1 MKKLSFIVMACLMV
15 LGLTQCKKNE
25 PTNNNN
31 ADNGNRVSITLT
43 LDNGGQRVHPEEENG
58 LANVVYDNGDVVYVG
73 SNGKYMGCLTYNGS
87 VFAGSI
93 NDAATEDEP
102 LQFIFMGGQTID
114 GLVENSSTEC
124 VFNIG
129 NQSNGLAVISCAA
142 SNEDF
147 SLTKLD
153 YTAYLRN
160 KCALV
165 KFALGEVSTD
175 AVITLTGLK
184 TEATI
189 GFDGTVTNGTATGD
203 IATYGTGSTRYAVVL
218 SDQAEVTEGTISAE
232 GYEGTF
238 SIPTAAYTNAFLT
251 DATMTLTEAASTIID
266 LATVD
271 SDITVGD
278 GAILTGTLDANV
290 QISIAPGATVT
301 LDGVSINGENYE
313 NYSWAGITCLG
324 NATIILKDGS
334 ENTVRGF
341 NEYYPGI
348 YVPKNYTLTIQ
359 GGAAGTGKLT
369 ASSNGC
375 GAGIGGGFYIP
386 CGNIEIQ
393 GGDITATG
401 GSDAAGIGSGLGV
414 ICGTITISGGT
425 VTATGGESAAGIGG
439 GYDSSCGAITIS
451 GGTVKATG
459 GSEAA
464 GIGSGVEAD
473 CGDITITTGVTSVTA
488 TKGEDATNSIGAVIF
503 GTCGTVTIGCTLDG
517 NGNPVG
523 GTVYPDG
530 ISESPY
536 TYVP

>member
-1 MKKLSFIVMACLMV
+1 MKRTLYFVMALALV
-15 LGLTQCKKNE
+15 LGLSQCKKE
-25 PTNNNN
+25 QPATPQ
-31 ADNGNRVSITLT
+31 NGQVRITLNVG
-43 LDNGGQRVHPEEENG
+43 NGGNNGSRVNVDPTTSPMVTFEKGDQILVGYNG
-58 LANVVYDNGDVVYVG
+58 VYVG
-73 SNGKYMGCLTYNGS
+73 TLTHNGNQ
-87 VFAGSI
+87 FEGSI
-93 NDAATEDEP
+93 NATQSAEDQP
-102 LQFIFMGGQTID
+102 LYFYFVGNKQGTLAD
-114 GLVENSSTEC
+114 G
-124 VFNIG
+124 
-129 NQSNGLAVISCAA
+129 AA
-142 SNEDF
+142 SCTVNISDQTNELPVL
-147 SLTKLD
+147 SMAASEQT
-153 YTAYLRN
+153 YTGGGAYSATLEN
-160 KCALV
+160 QCALV
-165 KFALGEVSTD
+165 KFPLANAAGS
-175 AVITLTGLK
+175 IKIRGMK
-184 TEATI
+184 NEATI
-189 GFDGTVTNGTATGD
+189 DFASTSITPTESTGD
-203 IATYGTGSTRYAVVL
+203 VRLYSVSDTEKWAILLPQDAVSNAAVTIGSQNLTVDVPAIEANAL
-218 SDQAEVTEGTISAE
+218 LNESISE
-232 GYEGTF
+232 
-238 SIPTAAYTNAFLT
+238 IPNT
-251 DATMTLTEAASTIID
+251 STIIG

-439 GYDSSCGAITIS
+439 GYDSSCVAITIS

-530 ISESPY
+530 ISDSPY
-536 TYVP
+536 TYVPQP

>member
-15 LGLTQCKKNE
+15 LGLAQCKKNE
-25 PTNNNN
+25 PTNNNT

-73 SNGKYMGCLTYNGS
+73 SNGKYMGYLTYNGS

-93 NDAATEDEP
+93 NAAATESQP

-114 GLVENSSTEC
+114 GLTENSSTEC

-129 NQSNGLAVISCAA
+129 DQSNGLAVISCAP

-165 KFALGEVSTD
+165 KFDLGEVSTD
-175 AVITLTGLK
+175 AAITLTGLK

-189 GFDGTVTNGTATGD
+189 NFNGTVTNGAATGN

-238 SIPTAAYTNAFLT
+238 SIPTAAYTNGFLT

-266 LATVD
+266 LVDVTSNTTVE
-271 SDITVGD
+271 SGV
-278 GAILTGTLDANV
+278 ILTGTLGADV
-290 QISIAPGATVT
+290 KISIADGATVT
-301 LDGVSINGENYE
+301 LDGVSINAEGNW
-313 NYSWAGITCLG
+313 YSDWAGITCLG
-324 NATIILKDGS
+324 DATIILKDGT
-334 ENTVRGF
+334 ENTVQGF
-341 NEYYPGI
+341 YEDYPGI
-348 YVPKNYTLTIQ
+348 QPAVGHTLTIK

-369 ASSNGC
+369 ASSNGY
-375 GAGIGGGFYIP
+375 GAGIGGGCQIA
-386 CGNIEIQ
+386 CGDIEIQ
-393 GGDITATG
+393 GGDITANG
-401 GSDAAGIGSGLGV
+401 GDQAAGIGSGRDAN
-414 ICGTITISGGT
+414 CGTITISGGT
-425 VTATGGESAAGIGG
+425 VTATGGSSAAGIGSG
-439 GYDSSCGAITIS
+439 FYYGASCGAITIS
-451 GGTVKATG
+451 GGTVTATG
-459 GSEAA
+459 GYGAA
-464 GIGSGVEAD
+464 GIGSGQNKASCD
-473 CGDITITTGVTSVTA
+473 GIPITIGVTEVTA
-488 TKGEDATNSIGAVIF
+488 MKGFNAPNSIGA
-503 GTCGTVTIGCTLDG
+503 GNGGSTCGTVTIGGVVIGFITQ
-517 NGNPVG
+517 
-523 GTVYPDG
+523 
-530 ISESPY
+530 SPY
-536 TYVP
+536 TYVPQP

>member
-1 MKKLSFIVMACLMV
+1 MKRMTYFVMALALV
-15 LGLTQCKKNE
+15 LGLSQCKKE
-25 PTNNNN
+25 QPATPQ
-31 ADNGNRVSITLT
+31 NGQVRITLNVE
-43 LDNGGQRVHPEEENG
+43 NGGNNGSRVNVNPTTSPMVTFEKGDKILVGYNG
-58 LANVVYDNGDVVYVG
+58 AYVG
-73 SNGKYMGCLTYNGS
+73 TLTHNGTY
-87 VFAGSI
+87 FEGSI
-93 NDAATEDEP
+93 NATQSDEDQPLYFYFVGNKQGTLADGAASCTVSISD
-102 LQFIFMGGQTID
+102 QTNE
-114 GLVENSSTEC
+114 LPVLSM
-124 VFNIG
+124 
-129 NQSNGLAVISCAA
+129 AP
-142 SNEDF
+142 SNEDYPSVGNAYSA
-147 SLTKLD
+147 SLH
-153 YTAYLRN
+153 N
-160 KCALV
+160 QCALV
-165 KFALGEVSTD
+165 KFPLANAAGSIKIGEMNN
-175 AVITLTGLK
+175 
-184 TEATI
+184 EATI
-189 GFDGTVTNGTATGD
+189 NFASHSIAPTESTGD
-203 IATYGTGSTRYAVVL
+203 VRLYSVSDTEKWAILLPQEAVYSAAVTIGSQNLSVDVPAIAANALLDES
-218 SDQAEVTEGTISAE
+218 ISVIRN
-232 GYEGTF
+232 
-238 SIPTAAYTNAFLT
+238 S
-251 DATMTLTEAASTIID
+251 STIIG

-271 SDITVGD
+271 SDITVED
-278 GAILTGTLDANV
+278 GAILTGTLGANV
-290 QISIAPGATVT
+290 QISIADGATVT

-425 VTATGGESAAGIGG
+425 VTATGGESAAGICG
-439 GYDSSCGAITIS
+439 GYDSSCVAITIS

-530 ISESPY
+530 ISDSPY
-536 TYVP
+536 TYQPQ